1 MYFNHCIAT
10 EFYSAWI
17 IYKRTFVSQAAYT
30 AIFEMDNNTR
40 EVLNVAVHILGP
52 RHVIVL
58 L

>member
-17 IYKRTFVSQAAYT
+17 IYKRTFVSQAAYSDT
-30 AIFEMDNNTR
+30 FVMENNTR
-40 EVLNVAVHILGP
+40 EVPHVAVQILDP
-52 RHVIVL
+52 QHVIVL